1 MNDDRQILAVFIDFE
16 NLAAGSKQREGKLDI
31 NRVLARLVEKGDIVV
46 KRAYADWNRF
56 SRYTAGLHE
65 AAIELIEIPRRSI
78 SGKNSADMRLCVDAM
93 DLCYSKS
100 HINTFTIVSGD
111 SDFSP
116 LASKLKENGKQVIGL
131 GMRESTSELL
141 RDNCHEFIFYEDLNP
156 DADESAAELQD
167 ANEREKEVFR
177 LLLESLQALRRENR
191 DTLWSSLVKETM
203 KRKQPS
209 FNEAA
214 YGYKSFSRL
223 LEDAARRGLVELI
236 RDAADRTY
244 IVTRFGAELAGA
256 AQSVARDSAQQAGQ
270 RRPKRSTPAA
280 DYRPKNPR

>member
-1 MNDDRQILAVFIDFE
+1 MNDERQILAVFIDFE
-16 NLAAGSKQREGKLDI
+16 NLATGFKQREGKFDI
-31 NRVLARLVEKGDIVV
+31 SRVLARLVEKGDIVV
-46 KRAYADWNRF
+46 KRAYADWGRF
-56 SRYTAGLHE
+56 SHYTAPLHE
-65 AAIELIEIPRRSI
+65 AAIELIEIPRRSM

-100 HINTFTIVSGD
+100 HITTFAILSGD

-131 GMRESTSELL
+131 GMRDSTSELL
-141 RDNCHEFIFYEDLNP
+141 RDNCHEFIYYEDLKT
-156 DADESAAELQD
+156 DVDEAEAELRD
-167 ANEREKEVFR
+167 ANEREKKLFR

-223 LEDAARRGLVELI
+223 LEDAEQRGLVELV

-244 IVTRFGAELAGA
+244 IITQFGAELLP
-256 AQSVARDSAQQAGQ
+256 GQ
-270 RRPKRSTPAA
+270 GNDRSPMRSPAA
-280 DYRPKNPR
+280 PGAKRRTGGSRPRQPR